1 MTARCVRD
9 LKLAA
14 DFVKSV
20 ETGDTLV
27 NYELRELASMIE
39 RVAKRLDLSIW
50 LGRHF
55 RSIPDFNHISKI
67 IHQQWSLSAKHP
79 KLPKQKPNKN
89 KPLAEFFAPVRCPP

>member
-27 NYELRELASMIE
+27 NFELRELANMIE
-39 RVAKRLDLSIW
+39 GVAKRLDLSIEEPEVAEIAA
-50 LGRHF
+50 
-55 RSIPDFNHISKI
+55 RSD
-67 IHQQWSLSAKHP
+67 
-79 KLPKQKPNKN
+79 
-89 KPLAEFFAPVRCPP
+89 PLDAA

>member
-27 NYELRELASMIE
+27 NFELRELANMIE
-39 RVAKRLDLSIW
+39 SVAKRLDLSAEEPAVAE
-50 LGRHF
+50 L
-55 RSIPDFNHISKI
+55 RSRRG
-67 IHQQWSLSAKHP
+67 
-79 KLPKQKPNKN
+79 
-89 KPLAEFFAPVRCPP
+89 PLDAA

>member
-27 NYELRELASMIE
+27 NFELSELADMIE
-39 RVAKRLDLSIW
+39 SVAKRLDLSVEEPAAAK
-50 LGRHF
+50 LGSR
-55 RSIPDFNHISKI
+55 RG
-67 IHQQWSLSAKHP
+67 
-79 KLPKQKPNKN
+79 
-89 KPLAEFFAPVRCPP
+89 PLDAA

>member
-27 NYELRELASMIE
+27 NFELRELAKMIE
-39 RVAKRLDLSIW
+39 SVANRLDLSVEEPTAAE
-50 LGRHF
+50 LGSGRG
-55 RSIPDFNHISKI
+55 
-67 IHQQWSLSAKHP
+67 
-79 KLPKQKPNKN
+79 
-89 KPLAEFFAPVRCPP
+89 PLDAA

>member
-27 NYELRELASMIE
+27 NFELRELANMIE
-39 RVAKRLDLSIW
+39 SVAKRLDLSIEEPTVAEMTTR
-50 LGRHF
+50 GG
-55 RSIPDFNHISKI
+55 
-67 IHQQWSLSAKHP
+67 
-79 KLPKQKPNKN
+79 
-89 KPLAEFFAPVRCPP
+89 PLDAA

>member
-27 NYELRELASMIE
+27 NFELRELAEMIE
-39 RVAKRLDLSIW
+39 SVAKRLDLSAEPAVAEMSSR
-50 LGRHF
+50 GG
-55 RSIPDFNHISKI
+55 
-67 IHQQWSLSAKHP
+67 
-79 KLPKQKPNKN
+79 
-89 KPLAEFFAPVRCPP
+89 PLDAA

>member
-27 NYELRELASMIE
+27 NFELRELANMIE
-39 RVAKRLDLSIW
+39 SVAKRLDLPIED
-50 LGRHF
+50 
-55 RSIPDFNHISKI
+55 PADAAMTD
-67 IHQQWSLSAKHP
+67 QEE
-79 KLPKQKPNKN
+79 
-89 KPLAEFFAPVRCPP
+89 PLDAA

>member
-39 RVAKRLDLSIW
+39 RVAKRLDLSIDE
-50 LGRHF
+50 
-55 RSIPDFNHISKI
+55 SDIAATDT
-67 IHQQWSLSAKHP
+67 QEE
-79 KLPKQKPNKN
+79 
-89 KPLAEFFAPVRCPP
+89 PLDAA

>member
-27 NYELRELASMIE
+27 NFELRELANMIE
-39 RVAKRLDLSIW
+39 SVAKRLDLSIEE
-50 LGRHF
+50 LEAAEIAA
-55 RSIPDFNHISKI
+55 RSD
-67 IHQQWSLSAKHP
+67 
-79 KLPKQKPNKN
+79 
-89 KPLAEFFAPVRCPP
+89 PLDAA

>member
-14 DFVKSV
+14 EFVKSV

-39 RVAKRLDLSIW
+39 RVAKRLDLTIDESD
-50 LGRHF
+50 LVET
-55 RSIPDFNHISKI
+55 
-67 IHQQWSLSAKHP
+67 SA
-79 KLPKQKPNKN
+79 QDE
-89 KPLAEFFAPVRCPP
+89 PLDAA

>member
-39 RVAKRLDLSIW
+39 RVAKRLDLVI
-50 LGRHF
+50 
-55 RSIPDFNHISKI
+55 DEADVAETDAAETTT
-67 IHQQWSLSAKHP
+67 QDE
-79 KLPKQKPNKN
+79 
-89 KPLAEFFAPVRCPP
+89 PLDAA